1 MSKDSCRVVVVFGE
15 KYEMEL
21 RRFLKKLFD
30 YEQMGG
36 GNGNNNSNN
45 INNNYNYNNKD
56 LFSSAVKNNNK
67 DLFGS
72 SVKSTHSSSHNLPSQ
87 HQQPQPNN
95 SNNNNTTTINKLDI
109 KFMNRSSRDI
119 FLFTMKAFNTKK

>member
-1 MSKDSCRVVVVFGE
+1 MECVSKDSCRVVVVFGE

-56 LFSSAVKNNNK
+56 LFSSAVKHNK

-72 SVKSTHSSSHNLPSQ
+72 SVKSTHSSSHNLPS
-87 HQQPQPNN
+87 QQPQPNN